1 MSGAW
6 PWLAVATL
14 GAYHGIDPSMGWLFA
29 VALGLQDRSRARV
42 LWALVPIAIGHLV
55 SIGLVVAIVAGLQSV
70 VAIEWLQPAGAVAL
84 ILFGAFRFLRPRAHP
99 RWVAM
104 RVNFGEL
111 GLWSFLMASAHGAGL
126 MLFPVLLGLN
136 PAGAPMQHMH
146 HHMVV
151 LAHGTSMVQ
160 AIAVA
165 LLHTGALV
173 AVMGTIA
180 LLVYEKLGLAILRS
194 AWINL
199 DTIWAGALVA
209 AGVISFAI

>member
-126 MLFPVLLGLN
+126 MLFPILLGLN
-136 PAGAPMQHMH
+136 PAVAPMPHMH
-146 HHMVV
+146 HHMAA

-160 AIAVA
+160 AIAVV
-165 LLHTGALV
+165 LLHTGAMV

>member
-1 MSGAW
+1 VSDAW
-6 PWLAVATL
+6 PWLAVAAL

-55 SIGLVVAIVAGLQSV
+55 SIGLVVAIVAALQSV

-99 RWVAM
+99 RWIAM

-126 MLFPVLLGLN
+126 MLFPILLGLN
-136 PAGAPMQHMH
+136 PAIAPMPHMH
-146 HHMVV
+146 HHMVAF
-151 LAHGTSMVQ
+151 AHGTSVVQ
-160 AIAVA
+160 AIAVV
-165 LLHTGALV
+165 LLHTGTMV

-199 DTIWAGALVA
+199 DSIWAGALVA

>member
-1 MSGAW
+1 VNGAW
-6 PWLAVATL
+6 PWLAVAAL

-29 VALGLQDRSRARV
+29 VALGLQDHSRTRV
-42 LWALVPIAIGHLV
+42 LWALMPIAIGHLV
-55 SIGLVVAIVAGLQSV
+55 SIGLVVAIVAGLQWV

-126 MLFPVLLGLN
+126 MLFPILLGMN
-136 PAGAPMQHMH
+136 PAGAPVQHMH
-146 HHMVV
+146 HHMAA

-160 AIAVA
+160 AIAVV
-165 LLHTGALV
+165 LLHTGAMV

-199 DTIWAGALVA
+199 DTIWAGALLA

>member
-1 MSGAW
+1 MSDAW
-6 PWLAVATL
+6 PWLAVAAL

-55 SIGLVVAIVAGLQSV
+55 SIGLVVAIVAALQSV

-99 RWVAM
+99 RWIAM

-126 MLFPVLLGLN
+126 MLFPILLGLN
-136 PAGAPMQHMH
+136 PAIAPMPHMH
-146 HHMVV
+146 HHMVAF
-151 LAHGTSMVQ
+151 AHGTSVVQ
-160 AIAVA
+160 AIAVV
-165 LLHTGALV
+165 LLHTGTMV

-199 DTIWAGALVA
+199 DSIWAGALVA

>member
-1 MSGAW
+1 MNGAW
-6 PWLAVATL
+6 PWLAVAAL

-29 VALGLQDRSRARV
+29 VALGLQDHSRTRV
-42 LWALVPIAIGHLV
+42 LWALMPIAIGHLV
-55 SIGLVVAIVAGLQSV
+55 SIGLVVAIVAGLQWV

-126 MLFPVLLGLN
+126 MLFPILLGMN
-136 PAGAPMQHMH
+136 PAGAPVQHMH
-146 HHMVV
+146 HHMAA

-160 AIAVA
+160 AIAVV
-165 LLHTGALV
+165 LLHTGAMV

-199 DTIWAGALVA
+199 DTIWAGALLA

>member
-1 MSGAW
+1 
-6 PWLAVATL
+6 
-14 GAYHGIDPSMGWLFA
+14 MGWLFA
-29 VALGLQDRSRARV
+29 VALGLQDHSRTRV
-42 LWALVPIAIGHLV
+42 LWALMPIAIGHLV
-55 SIGLVVAIVAGLQSV
+55 SIGLVVAIVAGLQWV

-126 MLFPVLLGLN
+126 MLFPILLGMN
-136 PAGAPMQHMH
+136 PAGAPVQHMH
-146 HHMVV
+146 HHMAA

-160 AIAVA
+160 AIAVV
-165 LLHTGALV
+165 LLHTGAMV

-199 DTIWAGALVA
+199 DTIWAGALLA